1 MCYADLFLALGQ
13 LLCSLKKYQGKKMTL
28 KKRSHQ
34 AFCVVSSHVCGCGHE
49 ETVLFKHV
57 RVVTH
62 D

>member
-1 MCYADLFLALGQ
+1 MQFKKVSGKEND
-13 LLCSLKKYQGKKMTL
+13 LKKKDYPK
-28 KKRSHQ
+28 H
-34 AFCVVSSHVCGCGHE
+34 FFVVSSHVCGCGHE